1 MKKFVLSENCF
12 GPDAEVNDESLFS
25 HEYDNRDP
33 KMISDLKNQVLEVLK
48 ENQEK
53 LDISDWISILEIISE
68 KDERYERDVNN
79 SREYTSCDQCG
90 NWNHTYIYLK
100 KENETER

>member
-1 MKKFVLSENCF
+1 MKKFAISENCF
-12 GPDAEVNDESLFS
+12 GPDVEVNDESLFS

-33 KMISDLKNQVLEVLK
+33 KTISELKTQVLEILK

-53 LDISDWISILEIISE
+53 LDISDWTSILEIISE
-68 KDERYERDVNN
+68 KDERYERDEEN
-79 SREYTSCDQCG
+79 STTSSCNQCG
-90 NWNHTYIYLK
+90 NWNYTYTYIK